1 MIVVQKS
8 CDFFPTLPLKQRVL
22 KLLKST
28 QDFGGPQ
35 TVYDVQINLQI
46 TNGSSRSVLIR
57 LLKSGEIERIGKGIY
72 RIKDDS
78 RNYDKKK
85 PLLKS

>member
-1 MIVVQKS
+1 MTQPTE
-8 CDFFPTLPLKQRVL
+8 FFLNLPLKQRIL

-28 QDFGGPQ
+28 KDFGGPQ
-35 TVYDVQINLQI
+35 TVHDVQVNLQI

-57 LLKSGEIERIGKGIY
+57 LLKSNQIERIGKGTY
-72 RIKDDS
+72 RILGDS

-85 PLLKS
+85 PLLESKS